1 MKDNPFILTGY
12 KSPEYFCNRGIE
24 TNKLIDAIEN
34 QRNITLIS
42 PRRIGKTGLI
52 MHAFE
57 QISKGKTLLPI
68 YFDIMG
74 TTSLNEF
81 SEVFSNAVI
90 RSITRSESGIKSL
103 LKKLASLRPGLTID
117 PLSGEPRISLDIR
130 NEQEVSLSLNLLFN
144 LVAENKRSFVV
155 AIDEFQQISSYPEKN
170 VEAILRNHVQQTSN
184 IGFIF
189 SGSKKHML
197 AAMFS
202 QPSRPFFSSTEMMF
216 LDVIDRSEYFDFIRT
231 HFSRKGKNI
240 QDDALNLI
248 AEYTGMH
255 TFYVQFICNR
265 LFSMFKRVSSEEVKR
280 TMHSIL
286 NENQPVYASY
296 LNLLTITQYRTL
308 RAIALEGAVES
319 PTAGSFLARYEIGA
333 ASTVAQAVESLARKE
348 FIHDDSGRWSLQDKF
363 FAQWIRS
370 KKGLRP

>member
-90 RSITRSESGIKSL
+90 RSMTRSESGIKSL

-155 AIDEFQQISSYPEKN
+155 AIDEFQQISS
-170 VEAILRNHVQQTSN
+170 
-184 IGFIF
+184 
-189 SGSKKHML
+189 
-197 AAMFS
+197 
-202 QPSRPFFSSTEMMF
+202 
-216 LDVIDRSEYFDFIRT
+216 
-231 HFSRKGKNI
+231 
-240 QDDALNLI
+240 
-248 AEYTGMH
+248 
-255 TFYVQFICNR
+255 
-265 LFSMFKRVSSEEVKR
+265 
-280 TMHSIL
+280 
-286 NENQPVYASY
+286 
-296 LNLLTITQYRTL
+296 
-308 RAIALEGAVES
+308 
-319 PTAGSFLARYEIGA
+319 
-333 ASTVAQAVESLARKE
+333 
-348 FIHDDSGRWSLQDKF
+348 
-363 FAQWIRS
+363 
-370 KKGLRP
+370 